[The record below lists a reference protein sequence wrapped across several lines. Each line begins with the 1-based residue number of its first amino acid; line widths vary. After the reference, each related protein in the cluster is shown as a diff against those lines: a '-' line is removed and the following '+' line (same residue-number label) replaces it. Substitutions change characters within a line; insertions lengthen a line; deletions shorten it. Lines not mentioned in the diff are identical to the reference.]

1 MSAVSI
7 DVVQTASAETKSPY
21 ILVGLPDAGL
31 VGTIAATYLIDSLE
45 MRELGYIDSVR
56 FPPLIIV
63 RDNEI
68 KNAVRIYEKDNL
80 VVIISDIPILSS
92 LAVQFSKSLLNWA
105 KKLNPKL
112 VINITGL
119 PVQNRLQIEKPEVL
133 GLASSNDVTELL
145 RSEKVTLFSD
155 GVLFGTYAAVI
166 KECVSQKIPSLTL
179 LAQSHLNFP
188 DPTASIE
195 ALSIVNKILK
205 TNIDLKPLR
214 DEAEMIRIKT
224 RDLMRQTED
233 ALREAR
239 MEGVPQRIYR

>member
-1 MSAVSI
+1 LSAVSI